1 MSLGPRFSANKFQSV
16 LKSAL
21 GTGTTG
27 VQKALTH
34 IGAQKSLQTVTSV
47 KDAKRILSK
56 LESSGAV
63 GDARRAREVMRK
75 AERVASVADR
85 MQQQQVK
92 EQRLAELNAG
102 RTLYKDSVVR
112 QQVHGVSISGD
123 VSTHSVSVSQSTK
136 KPAASSKPVS
146 PEIPIKP
153 LLDIPF
159 D

>member
-1 MSLGPRFSANKFQSV
+1 MSLGPRFSANKFQNV

-21 GTGTTG
+21 GTGATG

-34 IGAQKSLQTVTSV
+34 IGAQKSLQSVTTV
-47 KDAKRILSK
+47 KDAKKILSK

-85 MQQQQVK
+85 MQQQQLK
-92 EQRLAELNAG
+92 EQRLVELDSG
-102 RTLYKDSVVR
+102 RPMYKDSVVR
-112 QQVHGVSISGD
+112 QQAHGVSISGETN
-123 VSTHSVSVSQSTK
+123 SHSVSISQSTNK
-136 KPAASSKPVS
+136 PVNSTKPAAPMMAT
-146 PEIPIKP
+146 KP